1 VVAGQGVLSVRD
13 AKTAQVVGAPIVLPA
28 GMTGSM
34 PDWAPDAMHL
44 VFASSINATPDR
56 LARHLQGSSISWLSA
71 NTTGFSG
78 VETIAASRGVVS
90 NACVGRESFANP
102 MFSPDS
108 RWLTF
113 SRGDCE
119 SEGDPTSEVILAAA
133 ARNAA
138 RYALTRAN
146 TQVGD
151 KTLSRLQ
158 NGMPTW
164 APSHDTDIGWIAFTS
179 VRDYGLVLTQGSQIG
194 AQVRQLWI
202 AAIDFKAIGNGDPSF
217 PAFRLPAQD
226 LDENNHRP
234 FWTVD
239 VLPPDWTPPIVR

>member
-1 VVAGQGVLSVRD
+1 
-13 AKTAQVVGAPIVLPA
+13 
-28 GMTGSM
+28 M
-34 PDWAPDAMHL
+34 
-44 VFASSINATPDR
+44 NATLDR

-71 NTTGFSG
+71 NATGFPASQ
-78 VETIAASRGVVS
+78 TIAASRGVVS

-108 RWLTF
+108 RGSIFPRRLRKRRDA
-113 SRGDCE
+113 S
-119 SEGDPTSEVILAAA
+119 SEVILA
-133 ARNAA
+133 RP
-138 RYALTRAN
+138 RRTHQRHALTRAN

-164 APSHDTDIGWIAFTS
+164 APSHDADIGWIAFTS
-179 VRDYGLVLTQGSQIG
+179 VRDYGLVLTQGSKIG
-194 AQVRQLWI
+194 AQLRQLWI
-202 AAIDFKAIGNGDPSF
+202 AAVDFNAIANGDASF

-239 VLPPDWTPPIVR
+239 VLPPDWIPPIVR